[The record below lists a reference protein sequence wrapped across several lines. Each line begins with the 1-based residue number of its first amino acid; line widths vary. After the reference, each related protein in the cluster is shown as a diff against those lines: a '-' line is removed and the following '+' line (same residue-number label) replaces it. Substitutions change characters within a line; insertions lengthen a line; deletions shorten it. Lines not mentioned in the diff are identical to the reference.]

1 MTFAIHR
8 FNEDARATLVA
19 HLLALPMTDRRLRF
33 GRSLTT
39 SAIAAYVDR
48 IDFDRDAVLGI
59 HDDRLALVGVAH
71 MAIEDDVAELA
82 LSVLPECRKR
92 GIGSALFKRAMAH
105 ARHRCVPRLFMQFW
119 TGNVPMFRIA
129 RRFGMDIVA
138 SSGGAEAHL
147 KLRRV
152 PDPNTARVE
161 SRPNY

>member
-1 MTFAIHR
+1 
-8 FNEDARATLVA
+8 
-19 HLLALPMTDRRLRF
+19 
-33 GRSLTT
+33 
-39 SAIAAYVDR
+39 
-48 IDFDRDAVLGI
+48 
-59 HDDRLALVGVAH
+59 

-119 TGNVPMFRIA
+119 TGNVPMIRIA

-138 SSGGAEAHL
+138 SGGGAEAHL